1 MTKEITEREWYLIA
15 TIRNYRKTYPP
26 SVHLEKEIQDL
37 VDILTDKEYD
47 SEEIQELR
55 N

>member
-47 SEEIQELR
+47 SEEIQELG